1 MMNSVPKKIKV
12 AGPTTL
18 FHLAAKY
25 YGSAT
30 LWNRIA
36 EANGR
41 TDPKISGVVELV
53 MPQDPSDNGGI
64 LGG

>member
-1 MMNSVPKKIKV
+1 MSGIIPKSVTV
-12 AGPTTL
+12 AGGTL
-18 FHLAAKY
+18 FEVAAKY
-25 YGSAT
+25 YGTAT

-41 TDPKISGVVELV
+41 DDPVIEGLVELTL
-53 MPQDPSDNGGI
+53 PSNPVDNGGI